1 MFLVFL
7 HFLKLA
13 CIAPENWC
21 FGRVFW
27 FLVRLPIWIIW
38 FDLPAALL
46 VTSFSLVGKKNYGE
60 VTSFLS
66 ELGLDQ
72 NGWHSTRSTRE
83 TRSQDWIIEVEMVC
97 LVDFLAFE
105 GRVCGE
111 KQEPFYQV
119 PMSHKLNVEISH
131 DISRRRCKMW
141 WKPLGISWMI
151 LWFDNGRRRC
161 WESLK
166 RWGVLVG
173 EPQSKEAKIN
183 LYRSC
188 GKGLKMTKHLQIS
201 LVVVAL
207 VGWN

>member
-46 VTSFSLVGKKNYGE
+46 VTSFSLVEKKTTE
-60 VTSFLS
+60 KSHLFC
-66 ELGLDQ
+66 
-72 NGWHSTRSTRE
+72 RSW
-83 TRSQDWIIEVEMVC
+83 DWIRMAGIPPEAQGRLGHRIGFIEVEMVC

-161 WESLK
+161 WESLE

-183 LYRSC
+183 L
-188 GKGLKMTKHLQIS
+188 G
-201 LVVVAL
+201 VVEKVSRWQNTYKSA
-207 VGWN
+207 